1 MRAVI
6 KQLLN
11 MKSSDVSLRRHETL
25 RQGLLRSAENVI
37 NSASADAEHSG
48 NHEEALHRYR
58 TAIKRVRA
66 LLRLIRPAVA
76 SAFFERENERLRSG
90 ARLLSGTRDSEVA
103 RETLKA
109 LPADHQ
115 STREAMNAVLPGLE
129 ERVKRAKAHEANVDE
144 VKARL
149 EQAMQNFRQ
158 LQIPR
163 TDQEVVKAGIQ
174 SVYKQGRRRMK
185 AAMRTDE
192 DSAYHR
198 WRIRAKQLYYE
209 LQFLEPI
216 WPKRLHRMISRLSK
230 LQDRLGLDHDLTVL
244 RAELTKKPE
253 AFGGKEAVPRI
264 VSCLD
269 RQSHKLRRAAEP
281 LGRKIWRPKP
291 GRFSRRLAKHWCKRN
306 AKNHADH
313 A

>member
-1 MRAVI
+1 
-6 KQLLN
+6 

-25 RQGLLRSAENVI
+25 RQGLLRSAGNVI
-37 NSASADAEHSG
+37 NSVGADAEDSG
-48 NHEEALHRYR
+48 NDEEALHRYR

-66 LLRLIRPAVA
+66 LLRLIRPAVE
-76 SAFFERENERLRSG
+76 SAFFECENERLRAG
-90 ARLLSGTRDSEVA
+90 AQLLSGTRDSEVA

-109 LPADHQ
+109 LPVDHQ

-129 ERVKRAKAHEANVDE
+129 EQVKRAKAHEANVNE
-144 VKARL
+144 AKARL

-158 LQIPR
+158 LQLPE
-163 TDQEVVKAGIQ
+163 TDQEVIKAGIQ
-174 SVYKQGRRRMK
+174 RVYKQGRRRMK
-185 AAMRTDE
+185 AAMRTGE

-244 RAELTKKPE
+244 RVELTKKPE
-253 AFGGKEAVPRI
+253 AFGGKEAVRRI

-269 RQSHKLRRAAEP
+269 RQSRKLRRAAEP
-281 LGRKIWRPKP
+281 LGRKIWRAKP
-291 GRFSRRLAKHWCKRN
+291 GRFSRRLAEHWCKRN
-306 AKNHADH
+306 PKNDADH